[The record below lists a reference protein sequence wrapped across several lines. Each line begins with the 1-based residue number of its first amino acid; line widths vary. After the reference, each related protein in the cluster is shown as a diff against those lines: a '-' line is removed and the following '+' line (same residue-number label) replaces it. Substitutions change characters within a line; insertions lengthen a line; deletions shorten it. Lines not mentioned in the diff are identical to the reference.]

1 MHKIWTPLFA
11 LMIIFNGSSMA
22 GEKVHKLP
30 YEKEFSFDQMNGKVE
45 FKIRVTEDDSYEFY
59 ATFYKERPN
68 KFSHF
73 LDGPFDKEKHDAFN
87 KILRLERGEKGFL
100 VDKGAPVN
108 FEIKVYDLPSMN
120 LLYEH
125 STETP
130 ETNTSYMGRMA
141 SIGWMPLKKGKNYQ
155 VELNYHLLDPNIQ
168 FLNPSIKVYKTQRAK

>member
-1 MHKIWTPLFA
+1 MAREKIHKA
-11 LMIIFNGSSMA
+11 
-22 GEKVHKLP
+22 P

-45 FKIRVTEDDSYEFY
+45 FKIRVAEDDNYAFY
-59 ATFYKERPN
+59 ATFYNKRPN
-68 KFSHF
+68 KFSRF
-73 LDGPFDKEKHDAFN
+73 LDNQFDKKNNDDLR

-130 ETNTSYMGRMA
+130 GTNTSYMGRMA
-141 SIGWMPLKKGKNYQ
+141 SIGWLPLKKGKNYQ
-155 VELNYHLLDPNIQ
+155 LEVTYHLLDPSIQ
-168 FLNPSIKVYKTQRAK
+168 LINPSIKVYKTQRAK